1 LNSWNEE
8 AGFAGPTL
16 ASIAKLDLK
25 MDPLRTNKW
34 RRKCA
39 AAFGNGHVDD
49 PMNAILV
56 WPHPAFR
63 RDGAVNSRRCRTQL
77 MTRL

>member
-1 LNSWNEE
+1 
-8 AGFAGPTL
+8 
-16 ASIAKLDLK
+16 

-56 WPHPAFR
+56 RPHPTFR
-63 RDGAVNSRRCRTQL
+63 RGGAVNSRHCRTQL